1 MKKYTLYRFRCR
13 NNTRLQTGLG
23 LKTPSDD
30 FIHSD
35 TLFSAIINT
44 FVLLYGQEHA
54 GKFIAEFISGSIK
67 ISSLFYYADVFKGPA
82 SIAAIEFFPAPRLT
96 YNITRQTRT
105 NPHISYKVWKLMQN
119 DVADAPDKYS
129 FPPGVLSLDN
139 EFFYHETELPVNFT
153 RSFMQPVQE
162 SKAEISRLTAQAKK
176 DRTYYQ
182 SGLLLSEFT
191 ENGYRVVPGMYFLAD
206 INSAMEDKFLAS
218 LRLLCDEGIGAERS
232 FGKGIMTS
240 VEAGEFQVSVRRK
253 LRMNISLVYP
263 SEKDYDVLD
272 SSLIKYSLIER
283 GGWSQKGVLKNR
295 VNMIREG
302 SLMKEEIEGHLVD
315 VTPQKFTEHRLYQ
328 YGKGLYI

>member
-13 NNTRLQTGLG
+13 NNTRIQTGLG

-54 GKFIAEFISGSIK
+54 ENFIEEFISDHIK
-67 ISSLFYYADVFKGPA
+67 ISSLFYYADIFKG
-82 SIAAIEFFPAPRLT
+82 SSSVAAIEFFPAPRIA
-96 YNITRQTRT
+96 YDIPVQTRT
-105 NPHISYKVWKLMQN
+105 NPYISYKVWELMRN
-119 DVADAPDKYS
+119 DVADTQDKYS
-129 FPPGVLSLDN
+129 FPSGVLSMNN
-139 EFFYHETELPVNFT
+139 EFFYHESELPAGFA
-153 RSFMQPVQE
+153 RSFKQPVQE
-162 SKAEISRLTAQAKK
+162 SKAEINRLTVQAKK

-182 SGLLLSEFT
+182 SGFLLSEFT

-206 INSAMEDKFLAS
+206 MNSAMEDKFLAS

-240 VEAGEFQVSVRRK
+240 VEAGEFQASVKRK

-263 SEKDYDVLD
+263 SEKDYPVLD
-272 SSLIKYSLIER
+272 TSLIKYSLIER

-302 SLMKEEIEGHLVD
+302 SLMKDEIAGHIVD